1 MSEIKKYGKE
11 IEDLFIQFM
20 VSDPELYVRCGA
32 ITKPDYYSSD
42 ENKEAIS
49 FISDHVEKYGS
60 LPTIDQIAAVSGKRI
75 EKITDID
82 ESHVDWFL
90 DEYEGFCRHKALEL
104 VILDSI
110 NLLKEKRYGEVE
122 SAVKQAVQIGL
133 VKDLGLDY
141 FDDPVARL
149 EAIRQRDDVIST
161 GWDTIDQKLY
171 GGFNRGGLHIWAA
184 QSGGGKSLFMQ
195 NGAVNM
201 SQKGLHSV
209 YITLE
214 LSENLCSMRLDAM
227 ISSVQ
232 TRHIMKNMDDV
243 ALKVKAHQK
252 KHKGTIRIKQLP
264 NGCTT
269 NDIRSY
275 VKEYQIQTG
284 IKIDA
289 LFVDYLDLLAPNNSK
304 VGMNDTFIKD
314 KYVSEDL
321 RNLAIDLNVVLV
333 TASQLNRSSY
343 DEVEYSGAN
352 IAGGISKLNTS
363 DNVIG
368 IFTTPSMRE
377 NGRYQVQFV
386 KTRSSS
392 GVGSKVDLGYDPETL
407 RIFDLDEDDDDTE
420 TVTAKDMLE
429 NIKKRKAASKG
440 TSKDD
445 KSDDSQNGDDIGQQA
460 KSLRDLMRS
469 NK

>member
-32 ITKPDYYSSD
+32 ITKPDYYSSE
-42 ENKEAIS
+42 ENKESVA
-49 FISDHVEKYGS
+49 FITDHVERYGS
-60 LPTIDQIAAVSGKRI
+60 LPSLQQITAVTGKTI
-75 EKITDID
+75 EKIRDID
-82 ESHVDWFL
+82 DSHVDWFL

-149 EAIRQRDDVIST
+149 EAIRQRDDIVST
-161 GWDTIDQKLY
+161 GWNTIDQKLY
-171 GGFNRGGLHIWAA
+171 GGFNKGGLHIWAA

-201 SQKGLHSV
+201 SEQGLHSV

-232 TRHIMKNMDDV
+232 TRDIMKNMDDV

-269 NDIRSY
+269 NDIRAY

-289 LFVDYLDLLAPNNSK
+289 LFVDYLDLLSPNNNK

-321 RNLAIDLNVVLV
+321 RNLAIDMNVVLV

-352 IAGGISKLNTS
+352 IAGGLSKINTA

-377 NGRYQVQFV
+377 NGRYQIQFV

-392 GVGSKVDLGYDPETL
+392 GVGSKIDLGYDPETL
-407 RIFDLDEDDDDTE
+407 RIFDLDEDDE
-420 TVTAKDMLE
+420 EAESITAKDMLD
-429 NIKKRKAASKG
+429 NIKKRKAAKTGGKTES
-440 TSKDD
+440 TED
-445 KSDDSQNGDDIGQQA
+445 KQDGNDIGQQA
-460 KSLRDLMRS
+460 KSLRDLMRT